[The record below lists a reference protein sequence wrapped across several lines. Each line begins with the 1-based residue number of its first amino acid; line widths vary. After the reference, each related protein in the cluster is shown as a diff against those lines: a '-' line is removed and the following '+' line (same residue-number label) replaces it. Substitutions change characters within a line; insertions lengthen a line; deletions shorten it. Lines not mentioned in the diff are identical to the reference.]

1 MDFNYNH
8 SALSMTGLVPASQVE
23 EDLNLQVIQNTADI
37 ADLEIAVD
45 TINTDIATNTSN
57 IAINTSNIITNASYI
72 STNTNNIATN
82 TTNIAT
88 NATNIATNA
97 TNIATNATNIATNTT
112 NITTNATAIA
122 NINTDIGEL
131 TLLEASIDANT
142 IDILNLQSIG
152 TNWVYNNSYGNPFSL
167 TGYNQLFT

>member
-23 EDLNLQVIQNTADI
+23 QDLNLQVIQNTADI

-45 TINTDIATNTSN
+45 TINTEIDALTTDIATNTTN
-57 IAINTSNIITNASYI
+57 IATNTTNISSNTS
-72 STNTNNIATN
+72 NIATN

-88 NATNIATNA
+88 NATNIATNS
-97 TNIATNATNIATNTT
+97 TNIATNSTNIATNTT
-112 NITTNATAIA
+112 NIATNATAIA

-131 TLLEASIDANT
+131 TLLEASIDVNT

-152 TNWVYNNSYGNPFSL
+152 TNWVYNNSYGNPFRL
-167 TGYNQLFT
+167 TGYNQLFA

>member
-45 TINTDIATNTSN
+45 AINIVIATNTGNIATNTSN
-57 IAINTSNIITNASYI
+57 IATNTSNIA
-72 STNTNNIATN
+72 TNTSNIATNTSNIATNTSNIATNTSNIATNTSNIATN
-82 TTNIAT
+82 TTNISA
-88 NATNIATNA
+88 
-97 TNIATNATNIATNTT
+97 
-112 NITTNATAIA
+112 NATAIS
-122 NINTDIGEL
+122 NINTDIAEL
-131 TLLEASIDANT
+131 TLLEASIDVNT

-152 TNWVYNNSYGNPFSL
+152 TNWVYNNSYGNPYGL
-167 TGYNQLFT
+167 TGYNQLFS

>member
-45 TINTDIATNTSN
+45 TINTDIGGL
-57 IAINTSNIITNASYI
+57 
-72 STNTNNIATN
+72 

-88 NATNIATNA
+88 NATNITANATAIATNS
-97 TNIATNATNIATNTT
+97 TNIATNATNIA
-112 NITTNATAIA
+112 TNATAIA

-131 TLLEASIDANT
+131 TLLEASIDVNT
-142 IDILNLQSIG
+142 IDIMNLQSIG
-152 TNWVYNNSYGNPFSL
+152 SNWVYNNSYGNPYSL
-167 TGYNQLFT
+167 TGYNQLFA

>member
-1 MDFNYNH
+1 MDFNYSH

-23 EDLNLQVIQNTADI
+23 EDLNLQVIQNTVDI

-45 TINTDIATNTSN
+45 TINTDIATN
-57 IAINTSNIITNASYI
+57 
-72 STNTNNIATN
+72 
-82 TTNIAT
+82 
-88 NATNIATNA
+88 ATNIATNS
-97 TNIATNATNIATNTT
+97 TNIATNSTNIATNTT
-112 NITTNATAIA
+112 NITTNTTNISANATAIA

-142 IDILNLQSIG
+142 IDILTLQSIG

-167 TGYNQLFT
+167 TGYDQLFT

>member
-23 EDLNLQVIQNTADI
+23 QDLNLQVIQNTADI

-45 TINTDIATNTSN
+45 TINTEIDALTTDIATNTTN
-57 IAINTSNIITNASYI
+57 IATNTTNISSNTS
-72 STNTNNIATN
+72 NIATN

-88 NATNIATNA
+88 NSTNIATNS

-112 NITTNATAIA
+112 NIATNATAIA

-131 TLLEASIDANT
+131 TLLEASIDMNT

-152 TNWVYNNSYGNPFSL
+152 TNWVYNNSYGNPFRL
-167 TGYNQLFT
+167 TGYNQLFA

>member
-23 EDLNLQVIQNTADI
+23 QDLNLQVIQNTADI

-45 TINTDIATNTSN
+45 TINTEIDALTTDIATNTTN
-57 IAINTSNIITNASYI
+57 IATNTTNISSNTS
-72 STNTNNIATN
+72 NIATN

-88 NATNIATNA
+88 NSTNIATNS
-97 TNIATNATNIATNTT
+97 TNIATNTT
-112 NITTNATAIA
+112 NIATNATAIA

-131 TLLEASIDANT
+131 TLLEASIDVNT

-152 TNWVYNNSYGNPFSL
+152 TNWVYNNSYGNPFRL
-167 TGYNQLFT
+167 TGYNQLFA

>member
-45 TINTDIATNTSN
+45 TINTDIGGLTTS
-57 IAINTSNIITNASYI
+57 
-72 STNTNNIATN
+72 IATN
-82 TTNIAT
+82 ATNITANATAIATNSTNIAT
-88 NATNIATNA
+88 NATNIA
-97 TNIATNATNIATNTT
+97 
-112 NITTNATAIA
+112 TNATAIA

-131 TLLEASIDANT
+131 TLLEASIDVNT
-142 IDILNLQSIG
+142 IDIMNLQSIG
-152 TNWVYNNSYGNPFSL
+152 SNWVYNNSYGNPYSL
-167 TGYNQLFT
+167 TGYNQLFA

>member
-45 TINTDIATNTSN
+45 AINTD
-57 IAINTSNIITNASYI
+57 
-72 STNTNNIATN
+72 
-82 TTNIAT
+82 IAT
-88 NATNIATNA
+88 NATNIATNS
-97 TNIATNATNIATNTT
+97 TNIATNSTNIATNTT
-112 NITTNATAIA
+112 NITTNTTNISANATAIA

-142 IDILNLQSIG
+142 IDILTLQSIG

-167 TGYNQLFT
+167 TGYDQLFT